1 MVYNNSVLGRDFMKI
16 FKDKKVV
23 VLAVVIF
30 IFTVIYFVAVNK
42 ISYAFE
48 TENTDRDSYNSLITT
63 IKKCAKVYAEKH
75 TDLFKDEMTIYIKVQ
90 DLIDADLL
98 APNDGTNVISPL
110 DKSSIINS
118 NIIKIKK
125 EDNNYYVE
133 VDN

>member
-48 TENTDRDSYNSLITT
+48 TESTDRDSYNLLITT
-63 IKKCAKVYAEKH
+63 IKECAKVYAEKH

>member
-1 MVYNNSVLGRDFMKI
+1 MKI

-48 TENTDRDSYNSLITT
+48 TESTDRDSYNLLITT
-63 IKKCAKVYAEKH
+63 IKECAKVYAEKH